1 MMMKFME
8 LYDIAKEITN
18 IYDEITFLT
27 SKKII
32 SPNSDEYNN
41 LIERAKILVLRE
53 SSMFSNYK
61 IEELDEFLD
70 DLRKILKDHFPL
82 DIEDD
87 LSTVEGTEE
96 FLKKLSNSQNRD
108 ECKYDIN
115 VLHRVFDRL
124 KNQTFILCG
133 DVVRVKLK
141 TNNKELITY
150 DVSLWDSIM
159 SSLNMQTLKN
169 VNEKIYGLVP
179 SNRSDIKFIESLKY
193 NLECSKFTY
202 FYATF
207 MAEIF
212 ALYAFNDIDK
222 IKVLDVEILKN
233 LSIFDNDLYNSFLLN
248 EARIIADNLASL
260 EYLENNPEC
269 IFYFLRLVTSFE
281 VLITNMNK
289 NSLKEIAD
297 YCISLTNENNLPCM
311 EGINKFVKKRI
322 KREN

>member
-1 MMMKFME
+1 MMKFME

-53 SSMFSNYK
+53 SSMFSSYK

-70 DLRKILKDHFPL
+70 DLRKILKYHFPL

-96 FLKKLSNSQNRD
+96 ILKKLTNSQNRD
-108 ECKYDIN
+108 EYKYDID
-115 VLHRVFDRL
+115 VLLRVFDRL

-169 VNEKIYGLVP
+169 VKDKIYSLVP

-222 IKVLDVEILKN
+222 INVLDIERLKN

>member
-1 MMMKFME
+1 MTKLME
-8 LYDIAKEITN
+8 LYKLAEDITN
-18 IYDEITFLT
+18 VYDEIFFLT

-41 LIERAKILVLRE
+41 LIERAKILVLKE
-53 SSMFSNYK
+53 SSMVSNYK
-61 IEELDEFLD
+61 IEELNEILD
-70 DLRKILKDHFPL
+70 DLRKILNKYFIVSL
-82 DIEDD
+82 EDD
-87 LSTVEGTEE
+87 ISTVEGTEA
-96 FLKKLSNSQNRD
+96 FLKKLSNSLDR
-108 ECKYDIN
+108 EEYKYDID
-115 VLHRVFDRL
+115 VLLRVFDRL
-124 KNQTFILCG
+124 KNQIFILCG

-141 TNNKELITY
+141 SNNIELTTY
-150 DVSLWDSIM
+150 DISLCDSIM

-169 VNEKIYGLVP
+169 VKDKIYGLVP

-202 FYATF
+202 FYANF

-222 IKVLDVEILKN
+222 IKTPDIEKIKS
-233 LSIFDNDLYNSFLLN
+233 LSIFDNDLYNEFLIN
-248 EARIIADNLASL
+248 EARIIADDLASL

-289 NSLKEIAD
+289 NSLKEIAE
-297 YCISLTNENNLPCM
+297 YCINLTNENNLPCM
-311 EGINKFVKKRI
+311 EGINKFVKARI
-322 KREN
+322 KREK

>member
-1 MMMKFME
+1 MMTKLME
-8 LYDIAKEITN
+8 LYKLAEDITN
-18 IYDEITFLT
+18 VYDEIIFLT

-41 LIERAKILVLRE
+41 LIERAKILVLKE
-53 SSMFSNYK
+53 SSMVSNYK
-61 IEELDEFLD
+61 IEELDEILD
-70 DLRKILKDHFPL
+70 DLRKILNKYFNVSL
-82 DIEDD
+82 EDD
-87 LSTVEGTEE
+87 ISTVEGTEA
-96 FLKKLSNSQNRD
+96 FLKKLSNSLDR
-108 ECKYDIN
+108 EEYKYDID
-115 VLHRVFDRL
+115 VLLRVFDRL
-124 KNQTFILCG
+124 KNQTFILRG

-169 VNEKIYGLVP
+169 VKDKIYGLVP

-202 FYATF
+202 FYANF

-222 IKVLDVEILKN
+222 IKTPDIEKIKS
-233 LSIFDNDLYNSFLLN
+233 LSIFDNDLYNEFLIN
-248 EARIIADNLASL
+248 EARIIADDLASL

-289 NSLKEIAD
+289 NSLKEIAE
-297 YCISLTNENNLPCM
+297 YCINLTNENNLPCM
-311 EGINKFVKKRI
+311 EGINKFVKARI
-322 KREN
+322 KREK

>member
-1 MMMKFME
+1 MMTKFME

-61 IEELDEFLD
+61 IEELDDFLD
-70 DLRKILKDHFPL
+70 DLRKILKYHFPL

-96 FLKKLSNSQNRD
+96 ILKKLSNSQNID
-108 ECKYDIN
+108 EYKYDIN
-115 VLHRVFDRL
+115 VLLRVFDKL

-169 VNEKIYGLVP
+169 VKDKIYGLVP

-222 IKVLDVEILKN
+222 IKVLDIENLKN

-248 EARIIADNLASL
+248 EARIIALELASL

-281 VLITNMNK
+281 VLITNVDK